1 MSCSL
6 TGRILLWGAN
16 VWVGRQIMM
25 SQVGRLVK
33 EGQDYSAAPPLCI
46 HSEEAERE
54 REKEGT

>member
-1 MSCSL
+1 M
-6 TGRILLWGAN
+6 LWGAN
-16 VWVGRQIMM
+16 VWVGRQNKM